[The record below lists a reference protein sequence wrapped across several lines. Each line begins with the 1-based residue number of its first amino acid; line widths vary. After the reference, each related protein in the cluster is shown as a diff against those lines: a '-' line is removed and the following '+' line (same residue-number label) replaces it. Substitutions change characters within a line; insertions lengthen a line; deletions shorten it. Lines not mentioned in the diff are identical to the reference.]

1 MSGADLLILA
11 ALILLVAKI
20 YYAVGKIVGKGEIRA
35 AHDLYQRAAVL
46 SDQEKR
52 MAMLDKANNLVF
64 PNQPFIEAFK
74 RGTRK

>member
-35 AHDLYQRAAVL
+35 AHDLYQKAANMN
-46 SDQEKR
+46 DHEQR
-52 MAMLDKANNLVF
+52 MEIINKANNLVF
-64 PNQPFIEAFK
+64 PDRPFIKAFK
-74 RGTRK
+74 LPTRK